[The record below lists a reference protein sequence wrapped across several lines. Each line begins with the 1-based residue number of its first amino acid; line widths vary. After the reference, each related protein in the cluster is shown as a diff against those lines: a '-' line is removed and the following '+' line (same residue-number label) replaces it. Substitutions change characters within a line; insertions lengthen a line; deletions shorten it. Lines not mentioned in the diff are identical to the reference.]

1 MSYITLK
8 DQYVLPFIQ
17 NDCLHSIE
25 NSVNQAHYQLH
36 KKTGLGSEYTGWID
50 LPETYDVDEFK
61 KIQTTA
67 EKIQQHSDILLVIGI
82 GGSYLGARAAIE
94 LLTHSFQRELP
105 KHKRSYPKVIFV
117 GYQLSTKYMN
127 ELFDV
132 LEDYDVSINVI
143 SKSGTTTEPAIA
155 FRIFKNW
162 LEDRYGRDSAKER
175 IFVTTDKNKGALKT
189 LANQEGYP
197 SFVVPD
203 DIGGRYSVLTAVG
216 LLPIAVSGISIT
228 DVMQGAKDA
237 MEDFQSPNIA
247 TNSCYR
253 YAALRHLLY
262 KDGKKLEL
270 LINYEPHFHYFQ
282 EWWKQLFGESEG
294 KDGKGLFPAAASYS
308 SDLHSLGQ
316 YIQDGERH
324 LFQTVMFT
332 KSDPNPLFIE
342 TDEQDLDGLNYL
354 TNHSLA
360 EINEKAYL
368 GALQAHVDG
377 NVPNI
382 VIEIPEMNPYTFGY
396 LVYFF
401 LKACAVS
408 SYLNDVNPF
417 NQPGV
422 EAYKQNMFKL
432 LEKPPNAIKE
442 K

>member
-1 MSYITLK
+1 MSYISLK

-17 NDCLHSIE
+17 NDHLHSIE
-25 NSVNQAHYQLH
+25 TAVEQAHYQLH
-36 KKTGLGSEYTGWID
+36 EKKGPGSEYTGWIT
-50 LPETYDVDEFK
+50 LPETYDVNEFK

-67 EKIQQHSDILLVIGI
+67 ETIQQHSDILLVIGV

-94 LLTHSFQRELP
+94 LLTHSFQRELSQ
-105 KHKRSYPKVIFV
+105 HKRSYPKVIFV
-117 GYQLSTKYMN
+117 GYQLSTKYIN
-127 ELFDV
+127 DLFDM

-143 SKSGTTTEPAIA
+143 SKSGTTMEPAIA

-162 LEDRYGRDSAKER
+162 LENRYGKESAKRR
-175 IFVTTDKNKGALKT
+175 IFVTTDKHKGALKT
-189 LANQEGYP
+189 LAKQEGYT

-203 DIGGRYSVLTAVG
+203 DIGGRYSILTAVG

-228 DVMQGAKDA
+228 DMMEGAKHA
-237 MEDFQSPNIA
+237 MNELQTPNIT
-247 TNSCYR
+247 TNPSYR

-262 KDGKKLEL
+262 KDGKKIEL
-270 LINYEPHFHYFQ
+270 LVNYEPHFHYFQ

-294 KDGKGLFPAAASYS
+294 KDGKGLFPASASYP

-332 KSDPNPLFIE
+332 KDDPNPLFIE
-342 TDEQDLDGLNYL
+342 ADDQNLDGLNYL
-354 TNHSLA
+354 ANRSLA

-368 GALQAHVDG
+368 GALQAHKDG

-382 VIEIPEMNPYTFGY
+382 VMELPTMNPYTFGY

-401 LKACAVS
+401 LKSCAIS
-408 SYLNDVNPF
+408 SYLNHVNPF

-432 LEKPPNAIKE
+432 LEKPSNIVK
-442 K
+442 